1 MSRHDYTKHS
11 KKNQNEVNE
20 VTEELEFESIEP
32 SEDGEIAA
40 EVENQV
46 NFETEPTITDQTEF
60 KSEPKV
66 TDQTEFK
73 VESYDIGV
81 VTGCAKLRVRS
92 EPRFG
97 INVVCEIE
105 KGTRV
110 MIDRSKST
118 LDYYKIYTESGVEG
132 FCVKDYI
139 A

>member
-46 NFETEPTITDQTEF
+46 NFETEPTI
-60 KSEPKV
+60 